1 MELALALVFIF
12 IVILFI
18 AGMFFLPE
26 FFGVSAEKKSE
37 TKDADNKQ

>member
-1 MELALALVFIF
+1 MEMALAIAFIF

-26 FFGVSAEKKSE
+26 FFGVSADKKIE
-37 TKDADNKQ
+37 TKGQDKK

>member
-1 MELALALVFIF
+1 MEIALAIAFIF

-26 FFGVSAEKKSE
+26 FFGVSKEKNPE
-37 TKDADNKQ
+37 RKD